1 MCDLRQNGLSHVA
14 VDMNRIVE
22 SKSLRLRV
30 VNFWI
35 QPSDSSIPVNVPKR
49 NNPEGE
55 RGVRNT
61 WIAQG
66 LYNNALF
73 HEAV

>member
-1 MCDLRQNGLSHVA
+1 MCDLRQNGSFHVA
-14 VDMNRIVE
+14 VDMNWIIE
-22 SKSLRLRV
+22 SKRLRLQV

-35 QPSDSSIPVNVPKR
+35 QPSESSIRVNVPKR